1 MLKRRAFK
9 VTLLAWLIVGTAH
22 ANIIITG
29 TRVVY
34 NSTAREVTVRM
45 NNPGQ
50 APALA
55 QVWIDRG
62 DEKSTPNTADAPF
75 LVMPPIFK
83 VDPGKSQ
90 TVRITYTGEPLAQDK
105 ESVFWLNVLDVPPMP
120 NPKEIGSQNYLQIAI
135 RSRIKL
141 FYRPTDLAGTPDGA
155 ADKITWQL
163 VPQGKSFA
171 LRGVNPSAYHVSFS
185 QAEVQ
190 FAGRTYKSDGGM
202 IPPGGSTNFILK
214 GMTKSPQGTVTIHYD
229 TINDYG
235 AIIPHK
241 TSLNY

>member
-1 MLKRRAFK
+1 MSRKGVFGQF
-9 VTLLAWLIVGTAH
+9 LAMCLA
-22 ANIIITG
+22 ANIAYANIVITG

-45 NNPGQ
+45 NNSKQ

-83 VDPGKSQ
+83 IDAGKSQ

-105 ESVFWLNVLDVPPMP
+105 ESVFWFNLLDVPPMP
-120 NPKEIGSQNYLQIAI
+120 DPKEIGSQNYLQIAI

-141 FYRPTDLAGTPDGA
+141 FYRPQGLPGTPEEA

-163 VPQGKSFA
+163 IPQGKHFA
-171 LRGVNPSAYHVSFS
+171 LRGSNASAYNVSFNKVEL
-185 QAEVQ
+185 QL
-190 FAGRTYKSDGGM
+190 AGRTYQSNGGM
-202 IPPGGSTNFILK
+202 ITPAGDTDFTLK
-214 GMTKSPQGTVTIHYD
+214 DLTKPLQGKADVYYE

-235 AIIPHK
+235 AVIPHT
-241 TSLNY
+241 TSLNP